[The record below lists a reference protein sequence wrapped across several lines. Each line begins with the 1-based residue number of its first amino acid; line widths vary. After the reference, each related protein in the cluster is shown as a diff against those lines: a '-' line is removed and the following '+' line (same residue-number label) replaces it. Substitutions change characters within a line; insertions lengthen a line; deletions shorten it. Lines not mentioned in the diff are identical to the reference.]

1 LGFSLWGVV
10 NNHKVARASSH
21 WATMRL
27 LPKPC
32 HKAKLPP
39 VARALTIKGAT
50 HHWLLIASSAPPTHN
65 TLVDVPGWSCP
76 LARMR
81 TSAATTVKIKVN
93 ILCAANSLAAAA
105 PATAGVSK
113 CINNTGTATKAKAV
127 VPPHH
132 NAANKMCKRLS
143 TAAQLY
149 T

>member
-1 LGFSLWGVV
+1 MGFSLWGVV
-10 NNHKVARASSH
+10 NNHKVASASSH

-50 HHWLLIASSAPPTHN
+50 HHWLLIASSAPPPHN
-65 TLVDVPGWSCP
+65 NQVDFPAWSCL
-76 LARMR
+76 LAKMR
-81 TSAATTVKIKVN
+81 TSAATVNTTVST
-93 ILCAANSLAAAA
+93 LCAANSLAAAA

-143 TAAQLY
+143 TEAQLY